1 MQFVMIF
8 SLAVAVLAVMF
19 SMQNTETVLLKFF
32 IWEFHSPLAVLMLI
46 ALTIGAILTT
56 LLTIPGWFR
65 SKKTN
70 SRHHKEVVE
79 LEDSLAKY
87 STPLIETQNKNKDLR
102 QRILELEETKQNLER
117 TYQETKREINDL
129 QNALGNANLT
139 LAEAE
144 QAKKEAIAARNEMDA
159 ALLEMEAKL
168 SSPLFKNQEPAEDLQ
183 TQDVPNPIPEE
194 SHWNQIPESQPVT
207 SVELPVDINPDIPEA
222 SAVVPSPET
231 VDIQD
236 DEDKK
241 KEEKDEFSDSVK

>member
-1 MQFVMIF
+1 
-8 SLAVAVLAVMF
+8 
-19 SMQNTETVLLKFF
+19 
-32 IWEFHSPLAVLMLI
+32 MLI

-56 LLTIPGWFR
+56 LLTIPAGFDPR
-65 SKKTN
+65 KQTAAITKKLLNWKT
-70 SRHHKEVVE
+70 VWQ
-79 LEDSLAKY
+79 KY
-87 STPLIETQNKNKDLR
+87 RTDLIDTQNKNKDLR

-183 TQDVPNPIPEE
+183 TQDVPNPMPEE

>member
-46 ALTIGAILTT
+46 SLTIGAILTT

-87 STPLIETQNKNKDLR
+87 RTDLIDTQNKNKDLR
-102 QRILELEETKQNLER
+102 QKILELEETKQNLER
-117 TYQETKREINDL
+117 TYQDTNREINDL

-168 SSPLFKNQEPAEDLQ
+168 SSPLFKNQEAAENLQ
-183 TQDVPNPIPEE
+183 TQETPNPMPEE
-194 SHWNQIPESQPVT
+194 AHWNPIPESQPVA
-207 SVELPVDINPDIPEA
+207 SAELPVDINPDIPEA
-222 SAVVPSPET
+222 SAIGSSPET
-231 VDIQD
+231 A
-236 DEDKK
+236 DETEEENKK
-241 KEEKDEFSDSVK
+241 KEGKNEFSDSLN